1 MLLQPRSLRSEAG
14 QEDGQQDE
22 AVEHSVADCQA
33 KYLEKRE
40 EDVRGGEGEDDD
52 SKKCCHP
59 GIGDG

>member
-1 MLLQPRSLRSEAG
+1 MRSEAG

-40 EDVRGGEGEDDD
+40 EDVRGGETKVAFFYDITE
-52 SKKCCHP
+52 S
-59 GIGDG
+59 

>member
-1 MLLQPRSLRSEAG
+1 MRSEAG